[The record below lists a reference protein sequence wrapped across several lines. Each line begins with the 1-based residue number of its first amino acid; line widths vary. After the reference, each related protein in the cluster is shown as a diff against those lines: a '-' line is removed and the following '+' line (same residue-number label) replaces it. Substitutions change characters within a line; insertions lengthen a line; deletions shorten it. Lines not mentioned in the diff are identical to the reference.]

1 MNRKLIFTMVIAT
14 GLGPEVV
21 RADDTTSLRSLEQQL
36 AAVLRWEILWNDS
49 PAGFQIPTGGSA
61 KFVLHWRPD
70 TLSYCSHE
78 VGVCARYKIDSQRN
92 WEGVAN
98 GKRDGTQS
106 DQNALLAFDGDSIAN
121 MTSKS
126 NLTLG
131 PGGLTGSPAPASGI
145 VWGATIGVPRREEIV
160 QQYRQMHPAE
170 IEGLKA
176 WIVSSITQGAGV
188 KSVTI
193 ACFAPSDPLV
203 YYYIDRPTNE
213 SVVMAAYWNKERQG
227 WVVASSLRR
236 NQGSERFEQMHRV
249 IESVAC
255 SNFAVE

>member
-1 MNRKLIFTMVIAT
+1 MNHKFIFTMVLAA
-14 GLGPEVV
+14 GLGAEVV
-21 RADDTTSLRSLEQQL
+21 RADDTSSLRSLEQQL

-49 PAGFQIPTGGSA
+49 PAGFQIPTRGA
-61 KFVLHWRPD
+61 VKFVLHWRSD
-70 TLSYCSHE
+70 SLSYCSRD
-78 VGVCARYKIDSQRN
+78 VGVCARYKIEPQRN
-92 WEGVAN
+92 WAGVAHA
-98 GKRDGTQS
+98 KRDGKQS
-106 DQNALLAFDGDSIAN
+106 DQDALLAFDGDS
-121 MTSKS
+121 TSD
-126 NLTLG
+126 LTSQSTLAVG
-131 PGGLTGSPAPASGI
+131 RGGLTGFPAPASGI
-145 VWGATIGVPRREEIV
+145 VWTATIGVAGREEIV

-176 WIVSSITQGAGV
+176 WIISSITQGAGL

-193 ACFAPSDPLV
+193 ACFTLNDPMV

-213 SVVMAAYWNKERQG
+213 SVVMAAYWNKERQA

-236 NQGSERFEQMHRV
+236 LQSPERFEQMHRV